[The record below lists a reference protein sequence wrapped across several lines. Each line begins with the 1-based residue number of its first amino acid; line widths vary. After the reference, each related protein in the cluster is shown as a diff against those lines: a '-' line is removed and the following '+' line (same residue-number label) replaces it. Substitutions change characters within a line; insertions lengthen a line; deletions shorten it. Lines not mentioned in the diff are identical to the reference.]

1 MTDTE
6 FIQNISAIADEYID
20 DTDEYAYTYMERI
33 IDLLSDYNEGR

>member
-1 MTDTE
+1 MTDHE

-20 DTDEYAYTYMERI
+20 DTDEYAYRYMERI